1 MAVIEAFVTQESL
14 RPLALPQP
22 GLRRRTAGRGSPDG
36 ADAGVA
42 PDTRPATPHARTTW
56 FGIAL
61 ALAALLT
68 IWFAPSQASGPAT
81 ASAHVPSEVGAVE
94 ELAYPAWTVGVG
106 DTLWTIAETV
116 APGSDPRVTIEWMR
130 QHNPGAL
137 QVLQPGQ
144 IVIVPPAGT
153 EIQP

>member
-1 MAVIEAFVTQESL
+1 MAVIDAFVTQDSL
-14 RPLALPQP
+14 RPFVLPQP
-22 GLRRRTAGRGSPDG
+22 SRRRRTAGSGSPEG
-36 ADAGVA
+36 VDAGA
-42 PDTRPATPHARTTW
+42 GPEARPTTPPARTVW

-68 IWFAPSQASGPAT
+68 IWFAPSQASGPAS
-81 ASAHVPSEVGAVE
+81 ASTYVPSVGGVAE
-94 ELAYPAWTVGVG
+94 QAAYPAWTVGAG

-130 QHNPGAL
+130 QHNAGTL

-144 IVIVPPAGT
+144 IVIVPPAET
-153 EIQP
+153 EIRP